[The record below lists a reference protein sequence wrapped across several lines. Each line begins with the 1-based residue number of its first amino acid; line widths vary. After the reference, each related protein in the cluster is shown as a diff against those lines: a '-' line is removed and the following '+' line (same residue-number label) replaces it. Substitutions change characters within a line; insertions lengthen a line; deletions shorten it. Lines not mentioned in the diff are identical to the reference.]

1 MHQTKYSPLILDEI
15 ERIISSDLQDEDD
28 QDFEGRHARGY
39 SSKSGVRSEK
49 REHRRARRDKKM

>member
-15 ERIISSDLQDEDD
+15 ERMISSDSQDGDD

-39 SSKSGVRSEK
+39 SSKSGARSEK
-49 REHRRARRDKKM
+49 RERRAGGRHKKM